1 MASSSRLSLW
11 FWIYSTGGIGRSPW
25 APGSMASA
33 ACALLWRLAPPVGLP
48 LSLIL
53 LSLLSVVGVVASE
66 EAIRETGL
74 KDPSV
79 VVIDEWLGQGVALL
93 AVPHSWWGAGL
104 AFVFF
109 RVFDILKPPP
119 VSFLERAPG
128 GDRGHARRSGG
139 GSAGRPVAPLSFP
152 PSPRFGGR
160 DGVRPCVLSGGA
172 RAPADN
178 KSSWPRGMNP

>member
-1 MASSSRLSLW
+1 MASSPRLSFW

-128 GDRGHARRSGG
+128 GIGVMLDDLGAGLLAALLLHYLFLLLPASGG
-139 GSAGRPVAPLSFP
+139 GMA
-152 PSPRFGGR
+152 
-160 DGVRPCVLSGGA
+160 
-172 RAPADN
+172 
-178 KSSWPRGMNP
+178 

>member
-1 MASSSRLSLW
+1 LSL
-11 FWIYSTGGIGRSPW
+11 
-25 APGSMASA
+25 A
-33 ACALLWRLAPPVGLP
+33 
-48 LSLIL
+48 L

-66 EAIRETGL
+66 QAIRETGL

-128 GDRGHARRSGG
+128 GVGVMLDDLGAGLLAALLLHYLFLFLPALGG
-139 GSAGRPVAPLSFP
+139 GMA
-152 PSPRFGGR
+152 
-160 DGVRPCVLSGGA
+160 
-172 RAPADN
+172 
-178 KSSWPRGMNP
+178 

>member
-1 MASSSRLSLW
+1 MASPPRPSLW

-25 APGSMASA
+25 APGSLASA
-33 ACALLWRLAPPVGLP
+33 ACALFWWLSPPVGLP
-48 LSLIL
+48 LYLTL
-53 LSLLSVVGVVASE
+53 LLLLSVVGVVASE
-66 EAIRETGL
+66 QAIRDTGL

-93 AVPHSWWGAGL
+93 AVPHSWWGGGL

-128 GDRGHARRSGG
+128 GIGIMLDDLGAGLLAALLLHYLFLLFPASGG
-139 GSAGRPVAPLSFP
+139 GTL
-152 PSPRFGGR
+152 
-160 DGVRPCVLSGGA
+160 
-172 RAPADN
+172 
-178 KSSWPRGMNP
+178 